1 MTEQQ
6 LFNHRDA
13 KKSLGNQGED
23 FVLKYERQRLS
34 QHPQAGSIA
43 IVGRHDVGLGYDIAS
58 FEGLTSQQH
67 DRFIEVKTY
76 SGEPHFFLS
85 QSEWAAAVK
94 HGSRYHLYLVD
105 AAQLATPGYEPTII
119 QDPAHALPTN
129 TNWSERIQQRE
140 YKLSLPTADPLPP
153 DFDAATILVGCFKD
167 NPHKNWILHNRCY
180 NVRKET
186 VPQQPQQ
193 PQLPRGSVLEDLEVI
208 SKKSSI
214 PGAVAADEIGLGVRY
229 LVLYNVCEPR
239 SHRVYSVKSA
249 SVASR
254 EILRRMGYPN
264 PRCPAYVL
272 YHLSGVAELP
282 ALDIMNIL
290 RSYND
295 KVTRTSGTPIFLSGS
310 ALRRFIID
318 TTAARMAGTAAPKR
332 IFTNEGKPWT
342 SLQSQQLEVLA
353 SMRKDIATI
362 AHTLKRT
369 PAEIHAQLR
378 VLGLE

>member
-6 LFNHRDA
+6 LYDHRDA

-180 NVRKET
+180 NVRQDIVK
-186 VPQQPQQ
+186 
-193 PQLPRGSVLEDLEVI
+193 
-208 SKKSSI
+208 SI

-254 EILRRMGYPN
+254 ETLRRMGYPN

-318 TTAARMAGTAAPKR
+318 TTASRMAGTAAPKR
-332 IFTNEGKPWT
+332 IYTNEGKPWT